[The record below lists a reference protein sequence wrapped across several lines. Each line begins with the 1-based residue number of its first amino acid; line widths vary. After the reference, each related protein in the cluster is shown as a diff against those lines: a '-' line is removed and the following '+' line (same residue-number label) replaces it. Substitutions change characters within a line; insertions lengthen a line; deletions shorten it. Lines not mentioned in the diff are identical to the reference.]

1 MTRSATSSPT
11 SRGSSDHRAAAVSTE
26 TDGAADDPPVDPS
39 TPIVD
44 PVPETERKLAETWAD
59 PPGLFGK
66 LMAVQNDA
74 IGKRLLF
81 TGFFF
86 LLLGGSVDSMV
97 MRVQLAVPENDFIS
111 PELYNELFTNHG
123 SVTMFLVILPITEG
137 FAILLLPFLLGSRE
151 MPFPRLGA
159 YSWFTYVMG
168 GLFYY
173 SSTLFQLVPDAGWFA
188 YTPLSLSEFSPD
200 LSLDFW
206 VLGLSVAEVAAIA
219 AGIEIIISILK
230 FRAPGMTLARMPL
243 MAWAL
248 LVTAFMI
255 VFAFTT
261 LVVGSF
267 LLEMSRSYDMKFFEP
282 EFGGSSLLWQ
292 HLFWIF
298 GHPEVYIQFLP
309 GAGAVS
315 MIIPVLTRRKIAGY
329 PWLVAAFVAIGFM
342 SFALWAHHMFAVGL
356 PPVVSSFFSAA
367 SIAIGIPA
375 GVQIFAW
382 LATMWVGRP
391 QWKTPLLFVTG
402 FIVTFVIGGI
412 TGIMV
417 ASAPFDLQAHDSYF
431 VVGHLHYVLIGGVAM
446 PFFAA
451 AYFWLPKFNGVLLNE
466 RLGQV
471 NFWLM
476 FVGLN
481 VTFFPMHIAGLMG
494 MPRRVY
500 TYDAD
505 TGWGIY
511 NLISTI
517 GAFVLFAGVLTFIV
531 NYLYSRKRGQP
542 AGANP
547 WGGDTLEWSVP
558 SPPVDHGFSVQPI
571 VRSRHPLWDQDDL
584 HTGDPHLVA
593 FLRGLARWPLTW
605 RAAIVTGIND
615 GEPEEVIRVSGPSI
629 WPFAAACATVL
640 FFIAEMIHSTL
651 MLAATAALIILFVI
665 LWNRPERVPTTPAE
679 EEAFEHEHGISVRV
693 DGGRGL
699 AMWGMGMSILV
710 AAIAWSTVMLS
721 YFYLRIENES
731 WPPADVDRPGLGW
744 PLVAAVAIIAGAVA
758 TTRSHHLIKAGS
770 QQRLVPALVAG
781 AALTLVAGAV
791 LLYDLTQLDFT
802 AQDHAYGSI
811 FYLLSGTLL
820 VLAVVGVAV
829 DAVVIGAAVRG
840 EFSPRRFAAVTNAA
854 RYGVALAVMWV
865 LGLATLYVVPRLS

>member
-1 MTRSATSSPT
+1 MTEDVSAGLDTP
-11 SRGSSDHRAAAVSTE
+11 
-26 TDGAADDPPVDPS
+26 AADPAS
-39 TPIVD
+39 QTA
-44 PVPETERKLAETWAD
+44 ERMAELWAD
-59 PPGLFGK
+59 PPGLRGK

-81 TGFFF
+81 VGFFF
-86 LLLGGSVDSMV
+86 LILGGSIDSLV
-97 MRVQLAVPENDFIS
+97 MRIQLAVPENDFIS

-159 YSWFTYVMG
+159 YSFFTYLMG

-188 YTPLSLSEFSPD
+188 YTPLSLTQYSPD
-200 LSLDFW
+200 LALDFW

-230 FRAPGMTLARMPL
+230 FRAPGMTLARLPL
-243 MAWAL
+243 FAWAM

-267 LLEMSRSYDMKFFEP
+267 LLEMSRSYDMKFFDP
-282 EFGGSSLLWQ
+282 DFGGSSLLWQ

-309 GAGAVS
+309 AAGVVS
-315 MIIPVLTRRKIAGY
+315 MIIPVFARRKIAGY

-356 PPVVSSFFSAA
+356 PPVVANFFSAA

-391 QWKTPLLFVTG
+391 QWKTPMLFVTG
-402 FIVTFVIGGI
+402 FLVLFVIGGV

-417 ASAPFDLQAHDSYF
+417 ASAPFDLQATDSYF
-431 VVGHLHYVLIGGVAM
+431 VVAHLHYVLIGGVAF
-446 PFFAA
+446 PIFAA
-451 AYFWLPKFNGVLLNE
+451 AYYWLPKFSGKLLDE
-466 RLGQV
+466 RLGKI
-471 NFWLM
+471 NFWMM
-476 FVGLN
+476 FVGIN

-500 TYDAD
+500 TYDAE

-517 GAFVLFAGVLTFIV
+517 GAFVLFGGILVFGVNLI
-531 NYLYSRKRGQP
+531 YSRYRGLP

-547 WGGDTLEWSVP
+547 WGADTLEWSVP
-558 SPPVDHGFSVQPI
+558 SPPADQGFSIPPI
-571 VRSRHPLWDQDDL
+571 VQSRHPLWDQDDL
-584 HTGDPHLVA
+584 HIGDPHTVR
-593 FLRGLARWPLTW
+593 FLHGLSEWPLTW
-605 RAAIVTGIND
+605 RAAIVTGTND
-615 GEPEEVIRVSGPSI
+615 GQPEEVIRVSGPSI
-629 WPFAAACATVL
+629 WPFVAACGTVL
-640 FFIAEMIHSTL
+640 FFIAEMLHTL
-651 MLAATAALIILFVI
+651 WFLAASATVI
-665 LWNRPERVPTTPAE
+665 VVAVVLWNRPEPVPTTLAE
-679 EEAFEHEHGISVRV
+679 EEEFERAHDLPVRT
-693 DGGRGL
+693 DGGRAL
-699 AMWGMGMSILV
+699 AMWGMGLSLLV
-710 AAIAWSTVMLS
+710 AAIVFSTLLLS
-721 YFYLRIENES
+721 YLYLRIENAD
-731 WPPADVDRPGLGW
+731 WPPPGVEVPGL
-744 PLVAAVAIIAGAVA
+744 LLAGV
-758 TTRSHHLIKAGS
+758 
-770 QQRLVPALVAG
+770 ALVAVVASVG
-781 AALTLVAGAV
+781 PMLRARRSIDTGSRSGLLSGLAAAGVLTIVGGGL
-791 LLYDLTQLDFT
+791 LLYDLTQLDIT

-811 FYLLSGTLL
+811 FY
-820 VLAVVGVAV
+820 VLAGFLLAIALVGLVVLGVV
-829 DAVVIGAAVRG
+829 LGAAWQGV
-840 EFSPRRFAAVTNAA
+840 FSPRRNAAVTNALRFWGA
-854 RYGVALAVMWV
+854 MAAMWSI
-865 LGLATLYVVPRLS
+865 GLVTLYVLPRL

>member
-1 MTRSATSSPT
+1 MTRSVISSRT
-11 SRGSSDHRAAAVSTE
+11 SRGSSEHRAGPVSTE
-26 TDGAADDPPVDPS
+26 TDEPADDAPDVQAS

-44 PVPETERKLAETWAD
+44 PVPETERKLAATWAD

-97 MRVQLAVPENDFIS
+97 MRLQLAVPENDFIS

-219 AGIEIIISILK
+219 AGIEIVISILK

-531 NYLYSRKRGQP
+531 NYLYSRKHGEP

-547 WGGDTLEWSVP
+547 WGADTLEWSVP

-640 FFIAEMIHSTL
+640 FFI
-651 MLAATAALIILFVI
+651 
-665 LWNRPERVPTTPAE
+665 LWNRPEPVPTTPAE
-679 EEAFEHEHGISVRV
+679 EVAFEHEHGIPVRV

-721 YFYLRIENES
+721 YFYLRIENET
-731 WPPADVDRPGLGW
+731 WPPAGIGEPGLAW
-744 PLVAAVAIIAGAVA
+744 PLVAAAAIIAGAVA
-758 TTRSHHLIKAGS
+758 TTRAHHLVRTGR
-770 QQRLVPALVAG
+770 QQRLVPTLIAG
-781 AALTLVAGAV
+781 AAVTLVAGAV
-791 LLYDLTQLDFT
+791 LLVDLTRLDFT

-811 FYLLSGTLL
+811 FYLLAGTLL
-820 VLAVVGVAV
+820 VLAVVGLTI

-840 EFSPRRFAAVTNAA
+840 EFSSRRFAAVTNAA

-865 LGLATLYVVPRLS
+865 LGLSTLYVVPRLS